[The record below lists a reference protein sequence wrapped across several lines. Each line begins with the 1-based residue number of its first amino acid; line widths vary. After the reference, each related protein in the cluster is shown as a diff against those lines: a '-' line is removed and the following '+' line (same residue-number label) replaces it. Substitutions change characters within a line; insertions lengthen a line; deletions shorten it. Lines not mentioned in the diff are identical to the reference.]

1 MLNLKN
7 ITLCAV
13 ASTQIEETIEAL
25 RKSMCGISYARV
37 IFLTHEDLSLEKY
50 NIEVIKINKL
60 DYKKYSN
67 FILYELKN
75 YINSEFVLIVQ
86 HDGYVLRPSKW
97 NDCFLKY
104 DYIGAPWKKNLHFL
118 ADGTNVR
125 VGNGGFSLRSKK
137 ILNAPSDLNLPF
149 TDNGTG
155 LFHEDGVLCVYHR
168 KILEENGIK
177 YAPVE
182 IASMF
187 SKERWCPDSKFF
199 TFGFHSN
206 RRNIFKYLWKKLE
219 KLIKKI

>member
-1 MLNLKN
+1 M
-7 ITLCAV
+7 
-13 ASTQIEETIEAL
+13 
-25 RKSMCGISYARV
+25 
-37 IFLTHEDLSLEKY
+37 LEKS
-50 NIEVIKINKL
+50 IKMKL
-60 DYKKYSN
+60 A
-67 FILYELKN
+67 I
-75 YINSEFVLIVQ
+75 
-86 HDGYVLRPSKW
+86 DGW
-97 NDCFLKY
+97 MMIFLKY

-219 KLIKKI
+219 KLIKIIINKNNRIKGKNEKRFIFTI